1 MKRLFILIF
10 VFAFIGI
17 RAQIAVEQFNQ
28 KSYATNYYRPF
39 TGIVD
44 LNLHVPTTRSQAVIA
59 GLHHYSFFYIYD
71 RLNDDNFFN
80 TYGSDRYREWV
91 MGNTLAAD
99 YRFYFNPRQGR
110 QVKRIGY
117 LTYINRLAIVQWR
130 ETTDLVEN
138 SWYIDQPEPGDPGY
152 DPEWDDGF
160 LPPRWL
166 PNSYDN
172 LTPVTTTAYRFGLE
186 YGRRSLSL
194 NGVGYRELG
203 LAVVLN
209 PFGQMWYLAIPMV
222 NYRVGF

>member
-110 QVKRIGY
+110 RVKRIGY

-138 SWYIDQPEPGDPGY
+138 SCTSTSQSLETLDMILSGMMVFYHHAGCRIP
-152 DPEWDDGF
+152 
-160 LPPRWL
+160 
-166 PNSYDN
+166 
-172 LTPVTTTAYRFGLE
+172 TTIL
-186 YGRRSLSL
+186 LL
-194 NGVGYRELG
+194 
-203 LAVVLN
+203 
-209 PFGQMWYLAIPMV
+209 
-222 NYRVGF
+222 